1 MAAARHNSVAASL
14 PYQGRGVESECN
26 RLNAL
31 IGKKNKKRTY
41 IQRLMEE
48 DSSDED
54 VSTITENETFKSEP
68 SVLTIQE
75 EEKPAVKPAIFEL
88 EQEEEN
94 KNDYSVF
101 TQYQYNN
108 LNNELN
114 QMEKALHTS
123 EQRHQISSREMEMM
137 LMRKRLRNLQ
147 QQAYVREMQSREL
160 ERMRLFQTYP
170 YSSLNTDD
178 DLYFDSLR
186 YFKQEERESSRRR
199 SNLKGS
205 CLDP

>member
-1 MAAARHNSVAASL
+1 
-14 PYQGRGVESECN
+14 
-26 RLNAL
+26 
-31 IGKKNKKRTY
+31 
-41 IQRLMEE
+41 MEE

-147 QQAYVREMQSREL
+147 QQAYVREMQSREF

-170 YSSLNTDD
+170 YSSLNADD
-178 DLYFDSLR
+178 DLYLDSLR
-186 YFKQEERESSRRR
+186 HFKQEEREQQKK
-199 SNLKGS
+199 N
-205 CLDP
+205 